1 MDSMTT
7 HSADSSI
14 SSDQALTDGEPGVDM
29 FGALA
34 RHWRWFLLSSVAVGL
49 IVVVGVAIARVM
61 PAQDRYGTTEVTLT
75 FPGASE
81 GKLPNGTPFNVLEI
95 ASAAV
100 VEPVWR
106 SQALDKDIPIDD
118 LLRSLTVTRKG
129 REARA
134 LADLYQSKLSNTK
147 LTVLERDTIEK
158 EWRAELDALK
168 NSSVLLTLSDSHNR
182 LSDEQ
187 ITQFLGV
194 LPKAWA
200 TWSDAIGAR
209 NYDYPIPSAAELRAS
224 EAQLSWQE
232 GSGMGVGATVRHF
245 ERLKDFTDTLS
256 LTLVQLSKLPGSD
269 AVRDSRDA
277 SLTDLAQEI
286 RAMSRNVVIPAYIE
300 ALAIAK
306 TNDPRGYQA
315 LRAARM
321 QLQESQY
328 RDAKERALVLKSV
341 FDDFMEVTTR
351 GAGRVKSSSE
361 ADKESQTSLVA
372 NVDGTFIDRVIDQ
385 AVLSRDVSYRRELT
399 EKRLEAE
406 LDIVRFSSALAFESW
421 LDESVD
427 DQIAQDAVRGGS
439 SKQTKVLT
447 EQAAQLG
454 NRVADLMGLLAQ
466 RNFNSAA
473 ATYRV
478 DGEAM
483 VFSTPA
489 ITMKTISVAGL
500 GFWALTMLLVG
511 VLAVRSSQSHEE
523 LHRFSAD
530 RLQGSPGPA
539 AQQAAANT
547 VTTQGTSTGPRA
559 RVQGREPISF

>member
-1 MDSMTT
+1 
-7 HSADSSI
+7 
-14 SSDQALTDGEPGVDM
+14 
-29 FGALA
+29 
-34 RHWRWFLLSSVAVGL
+34 
-49 IVVVGVAIARVM
+49 M
-61 PAQDRYGTTEVTLT
+61 PAQDRYGTTEVTLI
-75 FPGASE
+75 FPGAAE
-81 GKLPNGTPFNVLEI
+81 GKLPNGTPFNLIEMS
-95 ASAAV
+95 SAVV

-106 SQALDKDIPIDD
+106 SQALDKDISIDD

-147 LTVLERDTIEK
+147 LTVLERDKIEK
-158 EWRAELDALK
+158 EWRAELDAL
-168 NSSVLLTLSDSHNR
+168 NNGSVLLTLSDSQNR

-224 EAQLSWQE
+224 EAQLSSQE
-232 GSGMGVGATVRHF
+232 DHGMGAGAIVRHF
-245 ERLKDFTDTLS
+245 ERLKDFSDTLS

-269 AVRDSRDA
+269 AVRDSRGA
-277 SLTDLAQEI
+277 SLTDLTQEV

-300 ALAIAK
+300 ALAMAK
-306 TNDPRGYQA
+306 VNDPGSYQA

-321 QLQESQY
+321 QLQESQF

-341 FDDFMEVTTR
+341 FDDFVGVTTLS
-351 GAGRVKSSSE
+351 AGRVKSSSE
-361 ADKESQTSLVA
+361 ADKESQTGLVA

-427 DQIAQDAVRGGS
+427 DQIAQDAVRGGA

-447 EQAAQLG
+447 EQAAELG

-466 RNFNSAA
+466 RNFNSAVG
-473 ATYRV
+473 TYRV

-489 ITMKTISVAGL
+489 ITRNTIFAASLGL
-500 GFWALTMLLVG
+500 WALTMLLVG

-530 RLQGSPGPA
+530 HLQGSPGPA